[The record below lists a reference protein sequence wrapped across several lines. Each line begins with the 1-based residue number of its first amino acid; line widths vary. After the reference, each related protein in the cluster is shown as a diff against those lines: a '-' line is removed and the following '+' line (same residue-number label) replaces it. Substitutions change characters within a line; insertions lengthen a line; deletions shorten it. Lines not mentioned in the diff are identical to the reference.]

1 MSTPVANPGLQK
13 AAILMVL
20 LGEEAASHIYR
31 NLPENDVQ
39 RLTRRIAELEH
50 FKPETAIAV
59 LEEYHQLSLTQS
71 YLAEGGPD
79 YAQKLLV
86 KSFGEAGAQRLLD
99 QVTSTMEQN
108 AVHLESLQEADPQQ
122 LAKFL
127 EVEHPQT
134 IALILAHLNARQAST
149 LLLRLPED
157 VRAETIKRL
166 AQLRQFSPEV
176 AQKVALALNKHLESV
191 GEQSRRAYAGFKG
204 AADLLNQIEPI
215 KSKSILEIIEKDDP
229 KMALAIRNLMFT
241 FEDLLGVPEAG
252 IRELLGQLDK
262 KTLALALRGATE
274 ELKNLIFKSMSSRAV
289 DMLKEDMEVLGAVR
303 AKDVNQAQ
311 HEIVEVARRLEAEG
325 KLVSERRI
333 AGGVCRLARPS
344 GSSSPEP
351 SPCSPM
357 PMLAG
362 FRAARPIPAS
372 RARTKAAVSRRRPS
386 SRGAKARNS
395 NCAPNSTRRSPN
407 IAPRSAALF
416 RSSPLERQNYYRR
429 IEGEVVELALAI
441 ARKILHREVQID
453 PHALAG
459 IVRVTLEKLDTGHQG
474 QSASSPQGS
483 DRLAALLC
491 LPD

>member
-1 MSTPVANPGLQK
+1 MSTPAANPGLQK

-59 LEEYHQLSLTQS
+59 LEEYHQLSLTQG
-71 YLAEGGPD
+71 YLAEGGPE

-99 QVTSTMEQN
+99 QVRSAMEQN

-134 IALILAHLNARQAST
+134 IALILAHLNARQASA

-166 AQLRQFSPEV
+166 AQLRQFSPDV

-204 AADLLNQIEPI
+204 AADLLNQLEPI

-229 KMALAIRNLMFT
+229 KMALGIRNLMFT

-262 KTLALALRGATE
+262 KTLALALRGATD

-325 KLVSERRI
+325 KLV
-333 AGGVCRLARPS
+333 L
-344 GSSSPEP
+344 
-351 SPCSPM
+351 
-357 PMLAG
+357 
-362 FRAARPIPAS
+362 
-372 RARTKAAVSRRRPS
+372 
-386 SRGAKARNS
+386 
-395 NCAPNSTRRSPN
+395 
-407 IAPRSAALF
+407 SAE
-416 RSSPLERQNYYRR
+416 SQEEY
-429 IEGEVVELALAI
+429 VV
-441 ARKILHREVQID
+441 
-453 PHALAG
+453 
-459 IVRVTLEKLDTGHQG
+459 
-474 QSASSPQGS
+474 
-483 DRLAALLC
+483 
-491 LPD
+491 